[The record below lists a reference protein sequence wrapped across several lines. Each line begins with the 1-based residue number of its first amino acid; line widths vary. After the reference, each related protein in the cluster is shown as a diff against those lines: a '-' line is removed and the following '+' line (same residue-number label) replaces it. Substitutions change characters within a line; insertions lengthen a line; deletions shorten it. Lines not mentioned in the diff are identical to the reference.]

1 VSNSAHV
8 RTARR
13 LMSNR
18 LAMTFKTIGMLFS
31 TEPAGS
37 CVLPDGFLLAP
48 LPARKQLWEAPNET
62 QWMAQKSNDVRG
74 DAVFGVKVG
83 GQMVKLETYGTILPD
98 GNVRGPEEV
107 SESESN
113 SNWQEWCAGMDG
125 LGALLMLAA
134 SLPA

>member
-1 VSNSAHV
+1 
-8 RTARR
+8 
-13 LMSNR
+13 
-18 LAMTFKTIGMLFS
+18 MTFKTLGMLFS

-83 GQMVKLETYGTILPD
+83 GQMVKLETYGTILPVE
-98 GNVRGPEEV
+98 NVRGPEEV

-113 SNWQEWCAGMDG
+113 ANWQEWCAGMDG